1 MAVNVDELIARLET
15 DGDEDPLA
23 ALLAGAEAQDPRM
36 RLVRAVVER
45 RRRHAAQ
52 TEASDA
58 DHATQLSSADPAR
71 LGQAVS
77 DACAELTQL
86 RVRSQRL
93 ASALGACPACWGEDE
108 RCRTCRGEGRPGAVA
123 PDVAL
128 FRDLVAPAVSRL
140 ARSAD
145 PDPLR
150 ARADVARAARPHGP
164 GDGDGDGRKERS
176 EP

>member
-1 MAVNVDELIARLET
+1 MAVNVDELIARLEA
-15 DGDEDPLA
+15 GDETDPFA
-23 ALLAGAEAQDPRM
+23 ALLAEAEAHDPRM
-36 RLVRAVVER
+36 RLVRAIVER
-45 RRRHAAQ
+45 RRRAAHAEAGDGEPPAQ
-52 TEASDA
+52 VG
-58 DHATQLSSADPAR
+58 LDPAR

-93 ASALGACPACWGEDE
+93 ASALGACPACWGQDE
-108 RCRTCRGEGRPGAVA
+108 RCRTCGGDGRPGAVS

-128 FRDLVAPAVSRL
+128 FRELVAPAVARL

-150 ARADVARAARPHGP
+150 ARRDGP
-164 GDGDGDGRKERS
+164 RVTRSYDPATGDEDGRKERS